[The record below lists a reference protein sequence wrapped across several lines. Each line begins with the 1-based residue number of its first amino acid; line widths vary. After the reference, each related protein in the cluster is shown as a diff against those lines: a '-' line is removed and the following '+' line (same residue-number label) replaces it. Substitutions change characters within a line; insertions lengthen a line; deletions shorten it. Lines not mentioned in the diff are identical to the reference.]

1 MDIQRL
7 HILSA
12 SLKRKRDFA
21 FIPAL
26 VKNYP
31 NAEVFLVGG
40 IIRDTL
46 LKRESKDYD
55 FVVRNVSL
63 RNLQH
68 TLKKLGTVNLVGR
81 TFGVL
86 KFMPKGSKLSEPI
99 DIALPRKDHAFGTGG
114 YKDVKTQSSASLPIE
129 EDLKRRDFTV
139 NAMAWNMSTRV
150 LVDPVSGMA
159 DLKRRLLKTV
169 GDPAV
174 RFTED
179 FTRMLRGIRFACQL
193 GFTLDPRT
201 ATILTKL
208 AKNLAAKRAGK
219 YLVPREMIASEL
231 IKAFVAHPVQALDL
245 TDKLGVIKTLM
256 PELLT
261 MKGCEQP
268 ANFHT
273 EGDVWKHT
281 RMALE
286 VLSTNTYKK
295 QFRLQK
301 ESGETA
307 EVIFGTLF
315 HDLGKPY
322 TIQTPEK
329 DGTDRIRFNNHDVVG
344 AEKAHEIMTR
354 LSFSVFPKT
363 DIRHHIDPDRVAW
376 IIRYHLVGFRNDIEV
391 MRATTVEEYFVSQ
404 RHPSESLLR
413 VQYAD
418 TAATINVGGTRD
430 FSGFRKILKRVAE
443 IKRKSKGKRA
453 APPPLVNGH
462 DVMKI
467 LKIASGPDVGVVL
480 TKLREQ
486 QLRGRITTPVQARQ
500 WLRTTKSL

>member
-7 HILSA
+7 KTLSA

-26 VKNYP
+26 VKKYP

-40 IIRDTL
+40 IIRDTI

-63 RNLQH
+63 RNLLH
-68 TLKKLGTVNLVGR
+68 TLQKLGTVNLVGR

-86 KFMPKGSKLSEPI
+86 KFMPKGSKLTEPI

-114 YKDVKTQSSASLPIE
+114 YKDVKTQSSATLPIE

-139 NAMAWNMSTRV
+139 NAIAWNMSTGT
-150 LVDPVSGMA
+150 LVDPANGMT
-159 DLKRRLLKTV
+159 DLKRKVLKTV
-169 GDPAV
+169 GDPSL
-174 RFTED
+174 RFRED

-193 GFTLDPRT
+193 DFALEKRT
-201 ATILTKL
+201 STAITKL
-208 AKNLAAKRAGK
+208 VKNLNVKRDGK
-219 YLVPREMIASEL
+219 FLVPREMVGHEL
-231 IKAFVAHPVQALDL
+231 VKAFVANAVRALDL

-268 ANFHT
+268 TNFHT
-273 EGDVWKHT
+273 EGDVWQHT

-286 VLSTNTYKK
+286 VLSTTKYKK

-363 DIRHHIDPDRVAW
+363 DTRYHIDPDRVAW

-418 TAATINVGGTRD
+418 TAATINAGDKID

-443 IKRKSKGKRA
+443 IQRKSKNKRA
-453 APPPLVNGH
+453 APPPLVNGN

-467 LKIASGPDVGVVL
+467 LKITPGPNVGIVL

-486 QLRGRITTPVQARQ
+486 QLRGRVTTPVQARR